1 MSVSVGRFRLGL
13 LIVVLLLMAGASQGE
28 DISLSEVPAAVRV
41 VIERELKDA
50 EIDDLERDKDD
61 GEIVYKID
69 AKSDNDNDI
78 KLKIAEDGT
87 VLELEKEMDADDLPA
102 VILEAV
108 KKFVGEIYIDD
119 VEKRARKGSK
129 AFYRIRGDNDD
140 LEIELQVGEDG
151 TILDKEVKRYD
162 DDDDDD
168 LPRDF
173 DDVRRMFRKLRG
185 QLRVVFIGDSRVE
198 MGIDPKY
205 FYGEENRKYPTAL
218 NMSANYSHGSG
229 VLLAQLLVEDYYP
242 HAPKLEW
249 VVYGVSTRVFNRHFN
264 PDAARDIRR
273 TRIYRSDKRGRG
285 WDDMPSELVPA
296 GDVDGDDLSP
306 WGFEG
311 EDGTDDDLEDKD
323 DRDDILDDL
332 RKGRY
337 KFDYKRFDIFE
348 SVVKTLAERNV
359 NLLAFTPPMHPI
371 TAGQP
376 CTDDD
381 GSTAEAYDEI
391 VKRMRAFDE
400 KYPNLYFI
408 DVNKKG
414 RHNFEHKEF
423 NDLDHLNRRG
433 AKKLTLMLNEFIKAV
448 DSGDKAGVVTSAAK

>member
-1 MSVSVGRFRLGL
+1 MDVSVGRFRFGL
-13 LIVVLLLMAGASQGE
+13 LIAVILMAGASQGK
-28 DISLSEVPAAVRV
+28 DISLSEVPAAVRAT
-41 VIERELKDA
+41 IERELKDA
-50 EIDDLERDKDD
+50 EIDDLERDRDD
-61 GEIVYKID
+61 GKIVYEID
-69 AKSDNDNDI
+69 AKGDNDNDI

-87 VLELEKEMDADDLPA
+87 VLELEKEMNGEKLPA

-108 KKFVGEIYIDD
+108 KKSVGEIYIDD
-119 VEKRARKGSK
+119 VEKRVRKGRET
-129 AFYRIRGDNDD
+129 FYRIRGDTDD
-140 LEIELQVGEDG
+140 LEIELKVGEDG
-151 TILDKEVKRYD
+151 TILDKDVKRYDD

-198 MGIDPKY
+198 MGINPKY

-229 VLLAQLLVEDYYP
+229 VSLAKLLIEDYYP

-249 VVYGVSTRVFNRHFN
+249 VVYGVSTRVFNRYFN

-285 WDDMPSELVPA
+285 WGDIKGELVLA

-311 EDGTDDDLEDKD
+311 DDGTDDDLEDED

-337 KFDYKRFDIFE
+337 KFDYRRFDIFE
-348 SVVKTLAERNV
+348 SAIKTLAERNV
-359 NLLAFTPPMHPI
+359 NMLAFTPPMHPI

-381 GSTAEAYDEI
+381 GSTREAYDEI

-400 KYPNLYFI
+400 KYPNFYFI

-433 AKKLTLMLNEFIKAV
+433 ARKLTLMLNDFIKAV
-448 DSGDKAGVVTSAAK
+448 DSGDKAGVVKSAAE

>member
-1 MSVSVGRFRLGL
+1 MDASCGRFRLGL
-13 LIVVLLLMAGASQGE
+13 LIVALLMAGASRAR
-28 DISLSEVPAAVRV
+28 DISLSEVPAAVRA
-41 VIERELKDA
+41 VIERELGDA

-61 GEIVYKID
+61 GKIVYEID

-87 VLELEKEMDADDLPA
+87 VLELEREMDGDDLPA

-108 KKFVGEIYIDD
+108 KKSVGQMYIYE
-119 VEKRARKGSK
+119 VEKRVRKGRTS
-129 AFYRIRGDNDD
+129 FYRIRGDNDD
-140 LEIELQVGEDG
+140 FDIELRVGEDG
-151 TILDKEVKRYD
+151 TIMDKDVKRYD

-173 DDVRRMFRKLRG
+173 DDVRQMFRQLRG

-229 VLLAQLLVEDYYP
+229 VSLAKLLVEDYYP
-242 HAPKLEW
+242 YAPKLEW
-249 VVYGVSTRVFNRHFN
+249 VVYGVSTRVFNRYFN

-285 WDDMPSELVPA
+285 WGDIKSELVPA
-296 GDVDGDDLSP
+296 DDVDGDDLSP
-306 WGFEG
+306 WGFDG
-311 EDGTDDDLEDKD
+311 DDGTDDDLEDED

-332 RKGRY
+332 RRGRY

-348 SVVKTLAERNV
+348 SMIKTLAERKV

-391 VKRMRAFDE
+391 VKRMKALDQ
-400 KYPNLYFI
+400 KYPTFYFI
-408 DVNKKG
+408 DVNRKG

-433 AKKLTLMLNEFIKAV
+433 AKKLTLMLNDFVKAV
-448 DSGDKAGVVTSAAK
+448 DSGDKAGVTKSARK